1 MDDAGAVDRGERCG
15 DPHGQAVQGAAGH
28 RSVGLDGLG
37 QVGAG
42 DVLGDDEE
50 RLALQA
56 GVEHA
61 GGGEPGDAAGGGD
74 LPGETAPEVLVVG
87 EVGVDQFHRDLLARG
102 VLREVDRAH
111 AAPAQPADDPVV
123 AELAGV
129 AGAEG
134 SGAVVPV

>member
-1 MDDAGAVDRGERCG
+1 HGPGDAEVDHLGADRGEQHVGGLEVAVDDAGAVDRGERRG

-28 RSVGLDGLG
+28 RPVGLDGLG

-102 VLREVDRAH
+102 VL
-111 AAPAQPADDPVV
+111 
-123 AELAGV
+123 
-129 AGAEG
+129 
-134 SGAVVPV
+134 